1 MSSQGV
7 SLPDNT
13 PTWLRK
19 LIVPGMV
26 GLMAGIVL
34 QFFKLFDARPEQA
47 IELLKSWGPGSLLG
61 TLALAV
67 IAGLLSQ
74 LMDVA
79 RDGVAAQ
86 RLMADSMGRI
96 ADKDDRQIQE
106 IQTLSSFT
114 AQESR
119 GTRQQLGEV
128 AVELRR
134 NSEYVRQLVDKLSER
149 ELGKD
154 EQAKGASA

>member
-1 MSSQGV
+1 
-7 SLPDNT
+7 
-13 PTWLRK
+13 
-19 LIVPGMV
+19 
-26 GLMAGIVL
+26 
-34 QFFKLFDARPEQA
+34 
-47 IELLKSWGPGSLLG
+47 
-61 TLALAV
+61 
-67 IAGLLSQ
+67 
-74 LMDVA
+74 
-79 RDGVAAQ
+79 
-86 RLMADSMGRI
+86 
-96 ADKDDRQIQE
+96 
-106 IQTLSSFT
+106 LSSFT